1 MKWSKNFKVFIYT
14 LATILVLLYHI
25 YAVLNAYSSGIVLGL
40 SGHPEVFASLTLSNI
55 ESLEAVNMKKLSK
68 TLENELDLH
77 LGKMIWTKR
86 LKAPFLVRITGN
98 DITTSMLKLNLPV
111 LEQAA
116 EYRAQNPG
124 PTLTR
129 GSKDYNELMKYLN
142 SELGT
147 LE

>member
-1 MKWSKNFKVFIYT
+1 
-14 LATILVLLYHI
+14 
-25 YAVLNAYSSGIVLGL
+25 
-40 SGHPEVFASLTLSNI
+40 
-55 ESLEAVNMKKLSK
+55 
-68 TLENELDLH
+68 
-77 LGKMIWTKR
+77 MIWTKR